1 MDEYDAICGCLMR
14 SPPDS
19 DRELG
24 GELERESEPESE
36 PESDPDDDPP
46 LEMVVVSPPKVD
58 AAENP
63 LFVPLA

>member
-1 MDEYDAICGCLMR
+1 M
-14 SPPDS
+14 
-19 DRELG
+19 
-24 GELERESEPESE
+24 ERESDPERDPESD